1 LNRQREGYGQD
12 ASRRRKFCGVTEG
25 LILSLN
31 KTVPGIST
39 ECSKKDSEPS
49 DFHIVFFTAT
59 KKTNYQSLKF
69 LVILGRAKSGIKSFY
84 GVDTC
89 QCCKNLLPT

>member
-1 LNRQREGYGQD
+1 M
-12 ASRRRKFCGVTEG
+12 FCGVTEG

-59 KKTNYQSLKF
+59 KKNKLSKF
-69 LVILGRAKSGIKSFY
+69 KVSCHFG
-84 GVDTC
+84 
-89 QCCKNLLPT
+89 